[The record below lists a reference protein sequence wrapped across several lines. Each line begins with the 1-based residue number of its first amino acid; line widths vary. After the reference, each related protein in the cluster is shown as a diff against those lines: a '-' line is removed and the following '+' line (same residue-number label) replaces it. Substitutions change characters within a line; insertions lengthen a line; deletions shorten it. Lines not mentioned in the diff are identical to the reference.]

1 MKRDITLH
9 YTVVLALI
17 PSTKKNLIVWVQK
30 SVKFVPAVEIKENV
44 ISIQLNKIGILSRI
58 GSNKSLFIKL
68 SI

>member
-9 YTVVLALI
+9 YTVVLELI

>member
-30 SVKFVPAVEIKENV
+30 SAKFVPAVEIKENV
-44 ISIQLNKIGILSRI
+44 ISTQLNKIGILSKTR
-58 GSNKSLFIKL
+58 SNS
-68 SI
+68 